1 MKKISVIVPVYNVE
15 KYLDKCLTS
24 LIKQTYKNFEIIV
37 INDGSI
43 DNSLAICN
51 KYANKYD
58 NVKVYDYKNA
68 GVAHARNVGIKKATG
83 DYLLFVD
90 SDDYIDE
97 KLLENLNEFLKKND
111 CDIVCFDMYKV
122 VNNVNTY
129 YHTSNSLVKD
139 NIKRYIIGD
148 SGPCNKLIKKKLFNN
163 LKFMEKIYYEDLATM
178 PILALYTNKI
188 EFLEEPL
195 YYYVQRDNSI
205 MHQKKFS
212 EKLLDIFTSLDNVY
226 EVYDGNY
233 KDEIEYLYITHL
245 LRSASMRFLEYDDK
259 KEYLKE
265 INDIIRTRF
274 PNWKKNKYLKLSS
287 FKLKIICYLAYNKKY
302 RLLKILMKIKK

>member
-178 PILALYTNKI
+178 PILVLYTNKI

-245 LRSASMRFLEYDDK
+245 LRSASMRFLEYDDT

>member
-245 LRSASMRFLEYDDK
+245 LRSASMRFLEYDDT

-287 FKLKIICYLAYNKKY
+287 FKLKIICYLAYNKNY

>member
-15 KYLDKCLTS
+15 KYLNKCLTS
-24 LIKQTYKNFEIIV
+24 LVNQTYKNFEIII
-37 INDGSI
+37 INDGST

-51 KYANKYD
+51 KYSKKYD
-58 NVKVYDYKNA
+58 NIKVYDHKNA
-68 GVAHARNVGIKKATG
+68 GVAHARNVGIEKATG

-90 SDDYIDE
+90 SDDYVDE

-122 VNNVNTY
+122 VNNDNIY
-129 YHTSNSLVKD
+129 YHTSNSLVED

-148 SGPCNKLIKKKLFNN
+148 SGPCNKLIKKKLFND

-188 EFLEEPL
+188 DFLEKPL

-205 MHQKKFS
+205 MHQKVFS
-212 EKLLDIFTSLDNVY
+212 EKLLDIFKALDNVY
-226 EVYDGNY
+226 DVYNGNY

-245 LRSASMRFLEYDDK
+245 LRSASMRFLEYDDTK
-259 KEYLKE
+259 NYLNK
-265 INDIIRTRF
+265 INEIIRTRF

-302 RLLKILMKIKK
+302 NLLKILMKIKK

>member
-245 LRSASMRFLEYDDK
+245 LRSASMRFLEYDDT

>member
-15 KYLDKCLTS
+15 KYLNKCLTS

-245 LRSASMRFLEYDDK
+245 LRSASMRFLEYDDT

>member
-195 YYYVQRDNSI
+195 YYYVQRYNSI

-245 LRSASMRFLEYDDK
+245 LRSASMRFLEYDDT

>member
-97 KLLENLNEFLKKND
+97 KLLENINEFLKKND

-245 LRSASMRFLEYDDK
+245 LRSASMRFLEYDDT

>member
-1 MKKISVIVPVYNVE
+1 MGSHVEVYGRIQSREYIKKIGEEQTEKRVAYEVSV
-15 KYLDKCLTS
+15 
-24 LIKQTYKNFEIIV
+24 
-37 INDGSI
+37 
-43 DNSLAICN
+43 
-51 KYANKYD
+51 
-58 NVKVYDYKNA
+58 
-68 GVAHARNVGIKKATG
+68 
-83 DYLLFVD
+83 
-90 SDDYIDE
+90 
-97 KLLENLNEFLKKND
+97 
-111 CDIVCFDMYKV
+111 
-122 VNNVNTY
+122 
-129 YHTSNSLVKD
+129 
-139 NIKRYIIGD
+139 
-148 SGPCNKLIKKKLFNN
+148 
-163 LKFMEKIYYEDLATM
+163 
-178 PILALYTNKI
+178 NKI

-245 LRSASMRFLEYDDK
+245 LRSASMRFLEYDDT

>member
-43 DNSLAICN
+43 DNSLAIC
-51 KYANKYD
+51 NKYD

-245 LRSASMRFLEYDDK
+245 LRSASMRFLEYDDT